1 MKKRKDTY
9 IQVPLFIFRKAHADF
24 DGFIEYCLAY
34 GTYNHARKTGGIET
48 ETMLKA
54 AQELQ
59 IKANTALI
67 GRWIQYAERIEA
79 FREQIKDITG
89 KNYPMPNIKVQT
101 LLKYQNLPMYTDKI
115 DLRSRKA
122 IDEFLGYL
130 AVQSMVGKKKALRTN
145 RFLLMARMM
154 GYASYK
160 EIEEIGLDELK
171 EQKPH
176 LYELHARYSNKN
188 TGILDKRRI
197 GTFLKKLVKNWNVLK
212 FGAPQIKMRGF
223 WLGVES
229 NKMTE
234 ENFIQTIKDYYAR
247 KETKE
252 EKKKNRYEEQQNSL
266 ARIFNSTKDERIEER
281 PHGFP
286 F

>member
-1 MKKRKDTY
+1 MSKRKDTY
-9 IQVPLFIFRKAHADF
+9 IQVPLFVFRKAHADF

-34 GTYNHARKTGGIET
+34 GTYNHARKSGTIDT
-48 ETMLKA
+48 ESMLKA
-54 AQELQ
+54 AQELE
-59 IKANTALI
+59 IKVNTVLI
-67 GRWIQYAERIEA
+67 GRWIQYAEGIEA
-79 FREQIKDITG
+79 YREQIKDITG

-101 LLKYQNLPMYTDKI
+101 LIKYQNVPMFTDKI
-115 DLRSRKA
+115 DLRSKKA
-122 IDEFLGYL
+122 IDELLGYL
-130 AVQSMVGKKKALRTN
+130 AVQSIVGKKKAFKTN

-188 TGILDKRRI
+188 TGKLDKRRI
-197 GTFLKKLVKNWNVLK
+197 GTFLKTLVKNWNVLK
-212 FGAPQIKMRGF
+212 FGAPQIPMRGF

-229 NKMTE
+229 YKMTKE
-234 ENFIQTIKDYYAR
+234 MFIQTIKDFNA
-247 KETKE
+247 KQS
-252 EKKKNRYEEQQNSL
+252 KKKDKYEEQQNDL
-266 ARIFNSTKDERIEER
+266 ARIFNSTKDDRLKER